1 MGISKVSNRWLNR
14 AYKCIAIFLVSFAVL
29 ISALRLLLPYAHN
42 YRQDFQNYINNTYSS
57 NITIGSLEMAWQS
70 SGPTLVAANV
80 SLLRTDA
87 AEVYVQAFDMH
98 VDFWQSIR
106 SRRLITKNFS
116 LDGVKILFDKTMLNE
131 TPEDASL
138 LDNISEL
145 FLSQI
150 GRFSVKNSQIIFRTE
165 KDQRTFLVSQ
175 LNWLNQ
181 GETHK
186 AHGNVILDGLTS
198 NNLQLNL
205 DVKGEHIADMRGT
218 LHLAA
223 NQLNITPWL
232 DSAFAIDDENTHSTI
247 NFNAW
252 LSIDSGVAKQL
263 QVQLGQNQIAW
274 QHQEDIRTL
283 NIDQGQII
291 FENLD
296 DPSQRQIYSSE
307 INIRSN
313 EQIWQPINFQFK
325 KVNNALQGYVSTI
338 DVAGVVDLLP
348 LFVNEVQ
355 SRGLI
360 EQLNPVGTIDDL
372 YINYQN
378 EKFSSIAQF
387 SGLNTEYSQGI
398 PGVKNVSG
406 QLLYDNSQLQV
417 DLSAEQGV
425 LDFDK
430 HFFEPIAY
438 QKVSSKLDVSFSDLG
453 WQLTT
458 TDLDFHSE
466 QLQLTAELG
475 IFAAKDKDI
484 EMSLLATASEGNTI
498 DAPSFYP
505 HLLMGNNL
513 VDYLNGSLQKGRIE
527 QALVLINGPIKKFP
541 FKDDSGVFVVDA
553 ELTDATYKFSQHWPA
568 IQHFNANLN
577 FTGNSMLITGRDGL
591 LNGIDVEGVQA
602 AIADMSGEKIL
613 TVDANFKET
622 DPKHVTNLMLASPLD
637 ESVGTV
643 LEQVVISENIAGNFH
658 LSLPLND
665 TSKSVA
671 KGQVAFNDNVIDLQS
686 PQLHFSQVNGAL
698 SYSNGKIDVTGLNM
712 LWRGMPLTLGVAA
725 NDQELHYQTDIAID
739 AQWQDKAWLAQVPE
753 LLKHY
758 GEGSL
763 DWQGAL
769 TLNNFHD
776 GEFNYQ
782 FDIRSNLAKTKL
794 NLPAPF
800 NKTVSDNLIT
810 EIKVSGDQDQSTI
823 AANLGEQFNFY
834 GNLNHQLVTFTQAH
848 LILGH
853 EEMYVPMNGFHITTN
868 LAEAEFSEWQP
879 LVSNII
885 DSIPKSKSEQTATQ
899 HLLEQPQRIRGNIG
913 KLNFLGESL
922 NGVLFTLEDEIS
934 WWNLEL
940 SSKEARA
947 EVKFYPDWLEQG
959 LDVNADFI
967 HLAPNKLLI
976 SKAGDTTSVKEPVI
990 TPTVEQAVA
999 FDIRINDEFFAD
1011 IPPMRIDCEEC
1022 SYANLNLGK
1031 VSFSV
1036 EREQDNT
1043 LAINNFVAKR
1053 KGNKLTFDAKWQH
1066 DDLISKTEIKGVYN
1080 SKDIEREFERL
1091 GLPSTVRDSALKSK
1105 FDLNWLG
1112 GPQNFSIAHLNGD
1125 ASGKLD
1131 EGYLAEV
1138 PDQARALSL
1147 LSLQSLVRK
1156 LKFDFRDIFSDGMFY
1171 SEVKGDFHVNNGVV
1185 YTKNTFL
1192 KGAAGNLSV
1201 KGNTDLNSEAL
1212 DYSMSYKPNITS
1224 SLPAIAWI
1232 ATTNPVTFLAGIA
1245 LNEVITSNV
1254 VSEYKFEITG
1264 SISEPSVKEVDRKTQ
1279 NISVGRDTPPQIV
1292 EAAPKALEKN
1302 THIGTIN
1309 PETGLLEVKEQ
1320 LPQDNMDG

>member
-42 YRQDFQNYINNTYSS
+42 YRQDLQNYINNTYSS

-165 KDQRTFLVSQ
+165 KGQRTFLVSQ

-232 DSAFAIDDENTHSTI
+232 DSVLAIDDENTHSTV

-252 LSIDSGVAKQL
+252 LAIDDGVAKQL

-274 QHQEDIRTL
+274 QHQEGIRTL
-283 NIDQGQII
+283 NIDQGQIV

-296 DPSQRQIYSSE
+296 NPLQRQIYSSG
-307 INIRSN
+307 INVRSN
-313 EQIWQPINFQFK
+313 EHTWQPINFQFK
-325 KVNNALQGYVSTI
+325 KVNNSLQGYVSKI
-338 DVAGVVDLLP
+338 DIAGVVDLLP
-348 LFVNEVQ
+348 LFINEAK
-355 SRGLI
+355 SRDLI
-360 EQLNPVGTIDDL
+360 EQLNPIGMIDDL

-378 EKFSSIAQF
+378 EQFSSIAQF
-387 SGLNTEYSQGI
+387 SGVNTQFSQGI
-398 PGVKNVSG
+398 PGVENVSG
-406 QLLYDNSQLQV
+406 LLLYDNSQLQI
-417 DLSAEQGV
+417 DMSAEQGA

-438 QKVSSKLDVSFSDLG
+438 QKVSSKLDVNFSELG
-453 WQLTT
+453 WRLTT
-458 TDLDFHSE
+458 TDLNFHSE

-475 IFAAKDKDI
+475 VFAEKDKDI
-484 EMSLLATASEGNTI
+484 EMSLVATASNGNTI
-498 DAPSFYP
+498 DAQSFYP

-513 VDYLNGSLQKGRIE
+513 VEYLNGALPKGRIE
-527 QALVLINGPIKKFP
+527 QALVLINGPIKNFP

-553 ELTDATYKFSQHWPA
+553 ELTDATFKFNQHWPA

-577 FTGNSMLITGRDGL
+577 FTGNSMLITGRDGV

-602 AIADMSGEKIL
+602 AIADMSGDKIL
-613 TVDANFKET
+613 KVDANFKET
-622 DPKHVTNLMLASPLD
+622 DPQYVTNLMLTSPLD
-637 ESVGTV
+637 ESVGAV
-643 LEQVVISENIAGNFH
+643 LEKVVISDNISGNFH

-665 TSKSVA
+665 TSKAIA
-671 KGQVAFNDNVIDLQS
+671 KGQVTFNNNIIDLQS
-686 PQLHFSQVNGAL
+686 PQLHFSQVNGTL
-698 SYSNGKIDVTGLNM
+698 SYNNEKIDVTGLSM
-712 LWRGMPLTLGVAA
+712 LWRGMPLTLDVAA
-725 NDQELHYQTDIAID
+725 NDQELHYQTNIAID

-769 TLNNFHD
+769 TLKNFHD
-776 GEFNYQ
+776 GEFSYQ
-782 FDIRSNLAKTKL
+782 FDIQSDLVNTKL

-800 NKTVSDNLIT
+800 NKAISETLVA
-810 EIKVSGDQDQSTI
+810 EIKVLGDQDQSTI
-823 AANLGEQFNFY
+823 AADIGEQFNFY

-868 LAEAEFSEWQP
+868 LAVAEFDQWQP
-879 LVSNII
+879 LVSDII
-885 DSIPKSKSEQTATQ
+885 DSIPQKKTSQTASQ

-967 HLAPNKLLI
+967 HLAPDKLLI
-976 SKAGDTTSVKEPVI
+976 PKADDTKLAKEPTI
-990 TPTVEQAVA
+990 EKAIA
-999 FDIRINDEFFAD
+999 FDIRANDELFAN

-1036 EREQDNT
+1036 EKEQENT

-1066 DDLISKTEIKGVYN
+1066 DALLSKTDIKGAYN

-1112 GPQNFSIAHLNGD
+1112 GPQNFAIAHLNGD
-1125 ASGKLD
+1125 VSGKLD

-1138 PDQARALSL
+1138 PDQARALSI

-1156 LKFDFRDIFSDGMFY
+1156 LKFDFRDMFSDGMFY

-1292 EAAPKALEKN
+1292 EVAPKPIEN
-1302 THIGTIN
+1302 NSQIGIIN